1 MGRRAKVYAE
11 TGMIQGEANNRM
23 NQNGPASNDF
33 GISGK
38 KRNKSSPLNE
48 HVWRG
53 TLLIT
58 TGSLFVWLFR
68 ILLGFEH
75 AVSLWLVALIALAT
89 WICAIRMLFLDAK
102 FMKFWIVWLG
112 LSVVLVVLFSSQ
124 PGMWIAAE
132 AFAFIFLLMRLYKPY
147 RHLTS
152 RRRAALYLIG
162 FVVFCLLTVGWVP
175 ARTDESSGRA
185 EILPQT
191 EDTRLARSQPLSF
204 AGYGRRLAD
213 YSVWSLRFFWFFSLF
228 HLFLNIRLHFMKLKP
243 KLATSAVLIAFI
255 PLLLVNVMG
264 ALTVYSTL
272 GASRA
277 ARAKAILQD
286 WASLA
291 AVDDRFID
299 TLSNRSFVYTSDAE
313 IGPKQE
319 NTPQWFSEFLQTL
332 QAETSRVKEWSE
344 SSSAQFF
351 WIGSDIWL
359 IRFKDGILPS
369 MDIKGCLLDSTMM
382 NRLAGILQADV
393 KLSFSN
399 PINLRVSENILIR
412 SVPKGEK
419 PSQKEI
425 YGTYGVEPKESG
437 TPGTA
442 KTSIWRKTL
451 YFGMTDVDVVNFTEG
466 KFQDQKILLMTES
479 SIFQVLQGL
488 FSEKNPLALV
498 VMSVLVTLFVILLIL
513 EAFALFFG
521 IRIAGGI
528 TSAVKVLHQ
537 GTKQIARGDFDI
549 QIEIPNEDELGDLAV
564 SFNEMAAAVKKGQEE
579 AIERERLERELETA
593 REIQEKLLPH
603 EMPVFSGFEITGT
616 SLPSQY
622 VGGDYFDFLDIG
634 DGQLGVAI
642 ADVSGKG
649 IPAALLMAN
658 LQASL
663 HAQVFQPGK
672 VAEVAYRINNLLYR
686 STDAHMFVTFFYG
699 ILDRQRSIFTSTN
712 AGHNPPLLFRSDGRI
727 ERLSEGG
734 LILGFQPDVH
744 YDQQTV
750 AIRPGEV
757 IVLYTD
763 GITEAADPSSEMVA
777 DDLFGVERLVDV
789 IQADLDRSARDIQSS
804 ILRAI
809 ARHTSDAPQYDD
821 ITLVV
826 IKRNE

>member
-1 MGRRAKVYAE
+1 MTQEKAKKQENQKVSH
-11 TGMIQGEANNRM
+11 NN
-23 NQNGPASNDF
+23 AF

-38 KRNKSSPLNE
+38 KKKKESSALNE
-48 HVWRG
+48 RVWRC
-53 TLLIT
+53 TLLII
-58 TGSLFVWLFR
+58 TGSLIVWLIR
-68 ILLGFEH
+68 ILSGFEH
-75 AVSLWLVALIALAT
+75 PGSLWLAALVALAT
-89 WICAIRMLFLDAK
+89 WICAIRMLLLDSK
-102 FMKFWIVWLG
+102 FKKFWIVWLC
-112 LSVVLVVLFSSQ
+112 LSLILVVIFSSEL
-124 PGMWIAAE
+124 GIWIAAQ
-132 AFAFIFLLMRLYKPY
+132 AFAFVFLLIRLYKPY

-162 FVVFCLLTVGWVP
+162 FIVFCLLSLGWIP
-175 ARTDESSGRA
+175 GKTTEIGARA
-185 EILPQT
+185 EAIPQT
-191 EDTRLARSQPLSF
+191 EDFLFSSSQPFSF
-204 AGYGRRLAD
+204 VDLGQHLVD
-213 YSVWSLRFFWFFSLF
+213 YSVWSLRFFWFFSIL
-228 HLFLNIRLHFMKLKP
+228 HIFLNIRLHFMKLKP
-243 KLATSAVLIAFI
+243 KLAVSAILIAFI

-264 ALTVYSTL
+264 ALTIYSTL

-277 ARAKAILQD
+277 TRAKAILKD

-291 AVDDRFID
+291 AVDGTFIG
-299 TLSNRSFVYTSDAE
+299 TISNSSFMYVSDGVNIQKE
-313 IGPKQE
+313 E
-319 NTPQWFSEFLQTL
+319 NTPAWFSEFLQAL
-332 QAETSRVKEWSE
+332 QTDASRVKEWQQSRQ
-344 SSSAQFF
+344 AQFF

-359 IRFKDGILPS
+359 IRFGDIALPS
-369 MDIKGCLLDSTMM
+369 MDIKGCLLDSSMM
-382 NRLAGILQADV
+382 NRLADILQSDV

-399 PINLRVSENILIR
+399 PIDIGISRDILIR

-425 YGTYGVEPKESG
+425 HGKYQAEPGENG
-437 TPGTA
+437 TPRTT
-442 KTSIWRKTL
+442 KVTLWRKTL
-451 YFGMTDVDVVNFTEG
+451 YFGMTDVDVVSFAEG

-479 SIFQVLQGL
+479 SL
-488 FSEKNPLALV
+488 FSIVQAFFSEQNPLSLL
-498 VMSVLVTLFVILLIL
+498 VMSVLLALFVILLIL

-528 TSAVKVLHQ
+528 TSAVKALHQ
-537 GTKQIARGDFDI
+537 GTRQIAKGDFDI

-603 EMPVFSGFEITGT
+603 DMPVFSGFEITGT
-616 SLPSQY
+616 SLPSQQ
-622 VGGDYFDFLDIG
+622 VGGDYFDFLDVG
-634 DGQLGVAI
+634 DGQLGIAI

-663 HAQVFQPGK
+663 HAQIFQPGK
-672 VAEVAYRINNLLYR
+672 VAEVVYRINNLLYL
-686 STDAHMFVTFFYG
+686 STDTHMFVTFFYG

-712 AGHNPPLLFRSDGRI
+712 AGHNQPLLFRSDGRI
-727 ERLSEGG
+727 ERLGEGG

-750 AIRPGEV
+750 AIRAGEV

-763 GITEAADPSSEMVA
+763 GITEAADPFSEMVS

-789 IQADLDRSARDIQSS
+789 IQANLDRSAREIQSA
-804 ILRAI
+804 ILEAI
-809 ARHTSDAPQYDD
+809 ARHTGNAPQYDD

-826 IKRNE
+826 IKRNA